1 MKSKRFQKVLIVCCV
16 VGYAS
21 CNGPTRPYQ
30 FELLTKE
37 QTGLVFENEPKQ
49 SLDFNVFDYM
59 YFFNGGGVGIGD
71 FNQDGMED
79 LYFTSNL
86 GSNKLFLNKGDMQF
100 TDVTEQSGVEGTG
113 GWSTGVSIVDINA
126 DGLLDIYVSQ
136 VGDYK
141 VLSGRNLLFL
151 CTGIE
156 EGIPYFEERAADYG
170 LDLIGFGTQ
179 AAFFDYDLD
188 GDLDFFQLNHSV
200 HANGTFGQKHTFDGI
215 PHPLSGDRLMR
226 NDGDTFTDVTVESGI
241 NSTVIGYG
249 LGIVSGDINLDGWP
263 DLYIGNDFHENDYLY
278 LNNQDGTFREVLEE
292 QIMHTSRFSMG
303 VDIGDIN
310 NDAQADIVS
319 LDMLPDDPYILKS
332 SLGED
337 TYNVFNFKLGYG
349 YNHQYARNNL
359 QLNNGDGTFSEI
371 GMFAD
376 VHATDWSWSALFL
389 DFNHDG
395 YRDLFISNGIPR
407 RMNDIDYL
415 NFRKSDEDIQWKTN
429 TGYLDEG
436 ELGLVDSMPRIKLK
450 NRIFA
455 NNGDLTFEKLEE
467 TVAGDAPTFS
477 NGSVYGDLDQ
487 DGDLDLVVNNISD
500 EPFIYKNL
508 LVETATEESPAGDY
522 IRIRLK
528 GPSKNPFAIGARLI
542 VYKGDEV
549 LVRENY
555 PVRGYQSSVSSIIH
569 MGVGN
574 GEEVDSAVVV
584 WPDRTYSFWE
594 VAYNQESTKNYEQG
608 LPTFD
613 FATLRPSA
621 SVHLAMEEVEG
632 TGLNYDHDENP
643 FVEFHRERLIPHMV
657 SREGP
662 ALAVGDLNG
671 DGLDDVF
678 FGASKRLKSQIFF
691 QRTDGTFEES
701 TPAVIEND
709 STYED
714 VDAEIVD
721 LDGDGDLD
729 IVIATGGNE
738 YWGKSEFLLQRAYL
752 NVGKGEFEKVLPFE
766 DAYLTASCALVEDFD
781 GDGRVD
787 VFFGGRAVPRMYGV
801 TPQSYLFRNVGGG
814 KFEDVTSE
822 FSALSSP
829 GFVKDGA
836 WCDMNADGRK
846 DLVLALEWGEIT
858 IYYNEEQG
866 FRPQS
871 LGGLKGW
878 WNFVLPDDFDGD
890 GDIDLIAGNTGK
902 NSKFKPTVENPVRMY
917 VEDFDDND
925 QVEQILTYH
934 LGGREIPFA
943 NFEELT
949 TQLPVLKKRYLYA
962 QDLAKA
968 SIKEIFGEKLKTSK
982 VYEVN
987 TLASTFFRNDGQGG
1001 FEAHVLPNELQFSSL
1016 ETATLI
1022 DDGKEGMTL
1031 MLAGN
1036 FYDTNIEMG
1045 RYDSNYGS
1053 LLRFLPDG
1061 TMEVGN
1067 LGGLRIKD
1075 QVRRMAWVQINGRN
1089 AIVVAKNDERA
1100 QVISR
1105 ALP

>member
-1 MKSKRFQKVLIVCCV
+1 MSTQD
-16 VGYAS
+16 
-21 CNGPTRPYQ
+21 YQ
-30 FELLTKE
+30 FELLTKDR
-37 QTGLVFENEPKQ
+37 TGLVFENEPKQ

-59 YFFNGGGVGIGD
+59 YFFNGGGVGLGD
-71 FNQDGMED
+71 FNQDGLED

-86 GSNKLFLNKGDMQF
+86 GSNKLFLNKGDMRF
-100 TDVTEQSGVEGTG
+100 EDVTDQSGVEGTG
-113 GWSTGVSIVDINA
+113 GWSTGVAVVDINA
-126 DGLLDIYVSQ
+126 DGLLDMYVSQ

-141 VLSGRNLLFL
+141 VLTGRNLLFL

-156 EGIPYFEERAADYG
+156 DGIPYFEERAADYG
-170 LDLIGFGTQ
+170 LDLVGFGTQ

-188 GDLDFFQLNHSV
+188 GDLDLFQLNHSV
-200 HANGTFGQKHTFDGI
+200 HANGTFGQKHTFEGV

-226 NDGDTFTDVTVESGI
+226 NDGDVFTDVTVDSGI
-241 NSTVIGYG
+241 NSSVIGYG
-249 LGIVSGDINLDGWP
+249 LGIVTGDINQDGWP

-278 LNNQDGTFREVLEE
+278 LNNQDGTFSEVLEE

-303 VDIGDIN
+303 VDLGDIN
-310 NDAQADIVS
+310 NDAQADIIS
-319 LDMLPDDPYILKS
+319 LDMLPEDPYILKS

-337 TYNVFNFKLGYG
+337 TYGVFNFKLGYG

-415 NFRKSDEDIQWKTN
+415 NFRKSDEDVQWKTN

-450 NRIFA
+450 NKIFA
-455 NNGDLTFEKLEE
+455 NNGDLTFEKLDASI
-467 TVAGDAPTFS
+467 AGDAPTFS
-477 NGSVYGDLDQ
+477 NGSIYGDLDN

-500 EPFIYKNL
+500 EPFIYRNL
-508 LVETATEESPAGDY
+508 LMEKATEESKAGDY
-522 IRIRLK
+522 IRLRLE
-528 GPSKNPFAIGARLI
+528 GPSQNPFAVGARLI
-542 VYKGDEV
+542 VYRGDELIV
-549 LVRENY
+549 QDNF

-569 MGVGN
+569 LGVGDRAS
-574 GEEVDSAVVV
+574 VDSAVVI
-584 WPDRTYSFWE
+584 WPDRTYTSLSIR
-594 VAYNQESTKNYEQG
+594 YNEPTTLKYQEG
-608 LPTFD
+608 LPVFD
-613 FATLRPSA
+613 FSSLRPA
-621 SVHLAMEEVEG
+621 ATGPMTLAELDN
-632 TGLNYDHDENP
+632 TGLDYKHEENR

-662 ALAVGDLNG
+662 ALAIGDLNG
-671 DGLDDVF
+671 DGMDDVF
-678 FGASKRLKSQIFF
+678 FGSSKRLKSQIYYQQPGGDFLE
-691 QRTDGTFEES
+691 D
-701 TPAVIEND
+701 TPATIEND
-709 STYED
+709 SIYED
-714 VDAEIVD
+714 VDAEIAD

-738 YWGKSEFLLQRAYL
+738 YWGNSEFLLQRVYL
-752 NVGKGEFEKVLPFE
+752 NLGEGEFERLLPFE
-766 DAYLTASCALVEDFD
+766 GAYLTASCALVEDFD
-781 GDGRVD
+781 GDGLLD
-787 VFFGGRAVPRMYGV
+787 VFFGGRAVPKMYGV
-801 TPQSYLFRNVGGG
+801 RPQSYLFRNRGGG
-814 KFEDVTSE
+814 AFDDVTSE
-822 FSALSSP
+822 YSELSSP

-836 WCDMNADGRK
+836 WYDMNGDGRK
-846 DLVLALEWGEIT
+846 DLILALEWGEVT

-866 FRPQS
+866 FRREA
-871 LGGLKGW
+871 LNGLKGW
-878 WNFVLPDDFDGD
+878 WNFVFPGDFDGD
-890 GDIDLIAGNTGK
+890 GDIDLIAGNTGM
-902 NSKFKPTVENPVRMY
+902 NSKFKPSDEYPVRMY

-949 TQLPVLKKRYLYA
+949 TQLPHLKKRYLYA

-968 SIKEIFGEKLKTSK
+968 SIEDMFGAKLATSE

-987 TLASTFFRNDGQGG
+987 TLASTLFRNDGVDG
-1001 FEAHVLPNELQFSSL
+1001 FGAIMLPRELQFSSL
-1016 ETATLI
+1016 ETAVLTE
-1022 DDGKEGMTL
+1022 DTRDGVSL
-1031 MLAGN
+1031 VVAGN
-1036 FYDTNIEMG
+1036 FYDNNIEMG

-1053 LLRFLPDG
+1053 ILKFGPDG
-1061 TMEVGN
+1061 SMDVSD

-1075 QVRRMAWVQINGRN
+1075 QVRRMARIRIEGRD
-1089 AIVVAKNDERA
+1089 AVVVAKNNERSQLIA
-1100 QVISR
+1100 PAVPPLT
-1105 ALP
+1105 LP